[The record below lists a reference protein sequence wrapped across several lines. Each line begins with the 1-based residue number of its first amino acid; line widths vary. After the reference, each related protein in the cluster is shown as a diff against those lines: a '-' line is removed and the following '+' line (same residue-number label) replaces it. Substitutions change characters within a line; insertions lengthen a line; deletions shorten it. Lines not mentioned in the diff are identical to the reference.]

1 MQKQVTTTKPS
12 KAILIAGIIIATVL
26 WAVLYTLL
34 LRVHLSVL
42 SGIIYSRLIF
52 WAEVVVL
59 WWFAWQYENQ
69 PLIIWKEKQSGIKFI
84 LLWTLLLF
92 LVFAAAYFISG
103 ITKLL
108 GYRPNYQVLRQ
119 ISRFI
124 TGRYLLI
131 AFITVTAA
139 VTEELIFRAYIL
151 TRLSLLFKNQY
162 IPVIISAL
170 LFSVMHYTWNN
181 PREFVFTFLCGLI
194 MAAHY
199 KRYGNLKP
207 LIIAHFL
214 VDWVANT
221 CLHYLIK

>member
-1 MQKQVTTTKPS
+1 M
-12 KAILIAGIIIATVL
+12 ATVFC
-26 WAVLYTLL
+26 AVLYTLL
-34 LRVHLSVL
+34 LRVHLSAL

-52 WAEVVVL
+52 WAEVVFL
-59 WWFAWQYENQ
+59 WWFARQYENQ

-84 LLWTLLLF
+84 LLWTLLLLLLF
-92 LVFAAAYFISG
+92 VAAYFISG

-108 GYRPNYQVLRQ
+108 GYQPNYQVVRQ

-124 TGRYLLI
+124 AGRYFLI
-131 AFITVTAA
+131 AFISVTAG
-139 VTEELIFRAYIL
+139 VTEEIIFRGYIL

-170 LFSVMHYTWNN
+170 LFSVMHYTWNS
-181 PREFVFTFLCGLI
+181 PREFVFTFLGGLI

-199 KRYGNLKP
+199 KKYGNLKP

-214 VDWVANT
+214 IDWAANT
-221 CLHYLIK
+221 FLHYLIK